1 MSIVTK
7 QRNSIKCDSIPDDF
21 LELQQMLFPL
31 CPIHTKADYDKAL
44 KAAGE
49 LAARDNLTQVQT
61 DYLEILTNNI
71 ESYENPYFSSIK
83 QDPIEILRFLLDE
96 NNLTGSDLGRILGHR
111 ELGSKILNRK
121 RGLSVNHIKT
131 LSQHFSVSPKL
142 FL

>member
-31 CPIHTKADYDKAL
+31 CAIHTKADYDKAL
-44 KAAGE
+44 RAAGE

-71 ESYENPYFSSIK
+71 ESYENPYFASIK

>member
-31 CPIHTKADYDKAL
+31 CPIHKKVDYDKAL
-44 KAAGE
+44 RAAGE

-71 ESYENPYFSSIK
+71 ESYENRYFSSIK

-96 NNLTGSDLGRILGHR
+96 NNLTGSDLGRMLGHR

-121 RGLSVNHIKT
+121 RGLSINHIKI

-142 FL
+142 FF